1 MGRLRA
7 MKKKSGIR
15 SRWLTHNVILLV
27 ILVLGCAACGIAAIS
42 SYYYSC
48 MRSGLEAQLKTT
60 ADFFETYISSSQEEF
75 YSGVYSFTQDFEGK
89 NNLELEFLSS
99 SGEIISSSFGLASGS
114 QPKTADVTGALERLE
129 ITTFQGKD
137 PETGE
142 RILAV
147 STPILLADGRAAGA
161 LRLVTSLRLANR
173 QIMLWAGG
181 MGLIA
186 LVIILLVGAT
196 GMFFIHSSVTPVV
209 EITDTAK
216 RIASGG
222 YGTQIQKKFAENND
236 EIGELARAINN
247 LSLQISQTEKMQSE
261 FLSSVSHELRTPLTA
276 ISGWGETLM
285 TSDQMDPVE
294 TRRGI
299 VTMLKETK
307 RLTSLVEE
315 LLEFSRIQ
323 DGRFKLNV
331 EQCDLRGVF
340 EDTIFMYGSRL
351 KQEGIDLQYEAA
363 DEDVPEISCDPERM
377 KQVFLNILD
386 NAAKYGGE
394 GGRILCDIQV
404 EDDYLAVHIRD
415 FGPGIPEEEL
425 PLVKKKFYKGS
436 SKARG
441 SGIGLAVCEEIVTMH
456 GGKLTIANAADE
468 HGGCAVTIELP
479 LK

>member
-1 MGRLRA
+1 
-7 MKKKSGIR
+7 MKKMSGIR
-15 SRWLTHNVILLV
+15 SRWLTHNVSLMVLLV
-27 ILVLGCAACGIAAIS
+27 LACAVAGIVALS

-48 MRSGLEAQLKTT
+48 MRNGLEAQLKTT
-60 ADFFETYISSSQEEF
+60 ADFFETYISTSQEEF
-75 YSGVYSFTQDFEGK
+75 YGSVYSFTQNYEGK
-89 NNLELEFLSS
+89 NDLELEFLSS

-114 QPKTADVTGALERLE
+114 QPETADVTGALDQQKL
-129 ITTFQGKD
+129 TSFQGKD
-137 PETGE
+137 PQTGE
-142 RILAV
+142 RILAISIPV
-147 STPILLADGRAAGA
+147 MAADGQVAGA

-173 QIMLWAGG
+173 QILMWAGII
-181 MGLIA
+181 GLIA
-186 LVIILLVGAT
+186 LFVMILIWGT
-196 GMFFIHSSVTPVV
+196 GMYFIHSIATPVM
-209 EITDTAK
+209 EITETAK

-222 YGTQIQKKFAENND
+222 YGTQIQAKFAENND
-236 EIGELARAINN
+236 EIGELARTINN

-285 TSDQMDPVE
+285 TSDEMDPVE

-331 EQCDLRGVF
+331 EISDLRGVF
-340 EDTIFMYGSRL
+340 EDTIFMYGNRL
-351 KQEGIDLQYEAA
+351 RQEGIDLQYEAS
-363 DEDVPEISCDPERM
+363 DEDIPEISCDPERM

-386 NAAKYGGE
+386 NAAKYGGD
-394 GGRILCDIQV
+394 GGKIHCDIRV
-404 EDDYLAVHIRD
+404 EGQQLAVRIRD
-415 FGPGIPEEEL
+415 YGPGIPEEEL

-441 SGIGLAVCEEIVTMH
+441 SGIGLAVCEEIVSMH
-456 GGKLTIANAADE
+456 GGKLVIANADDGE
-468 HGGCAVTIELP
+468 GGCEVTIYLP
-479 LK
+479 LQ

>member
-1 MGRLRA
+1 
-7 MKKKSGIR
+7 MKKMSGIR
-15 SRWLTHNVILLV
+15 SRWLTHNVSLMVLLV
-27 ILVLGCAACGIAAIS
+27 LACAVAGIVALS

-48 MRSGLEAQLKTT
+48 MRNGLEAQLKTT
-60 ADFFETYISSSQEEF
+60 ADFFETYISTSQEEF
-75 YSGVYSFTQDFEGK
+75 YGSVYSFTQNYEGK
-89 NNLELEFLSS
+89 NDLELEFLSS

-114 QPKTADVTGALERLE
+114 QPETADVTGALDQQKL
-129 ITTFQGKD
+129 TSFQGKD
-137 PETGE
+137 PQTGE

-147 STPILLADGRAAGA
+147 SIPVMAADGQVAGA

-173 QIMLWAGG
+173 QILMWAGII
-181 MGLIA
+181 GLIA
-186 LVIILLVGAT
+186 LFVMILVWGT
-196 GMFFIHSSVTPVV
+196 GMYFIHSIATPVM
-209 EITDTAK
+209 EITETAK

-222 YGTQIQKKFAENND
+222 YGTQIQAKFAENND
-236 EIGELARAINN
+236 EIGELARTINN

-285 TSDQMDPVE
+285 TSDEMDPVE

-331 EQCDLRGVF
+331 ETSDLRGVF

-351 KQEGIDLQYEAA
+351 RQEGIDLQYEAS
-363 DEDVPEISCDPERM
+363 DEDIPEISCDPERM

-386 NAAKYGGE
+386 NAAKYGGD
-394 GGRILCDIQV
+394 GGKIHCDIRV
-404 EDDYLAVHIRD
+404 EGQQLAVRIRD
-415 FGPGIPEEEL
+415 YGPGIPEEEL

-441 SGIGLAVCEEIVTMH
+441 SGIGLAVCEEIVSMH
-456 GGKLTIANAADE
+456 GGKLVIANADDGE
-468 HGGCAVTIELP
+468 GGCEVTIYLP
-479 LK
+479 LQ

>member
-1 MGRLRA
+1 
-7 MKKKSGIR
+7 MKKMSGIR
-15 SRWLTHNVILLV
+15 SRWLTHNVSLMVLLV
-27 ILVLGCAACGIAAIS
+27 LACAVAGIVALS

-48 MRSGLEAQLKTT
+48 MRNGLEAQLKTT
-60 ADFFETYISSSQEEF
+60 ADFFETYISTSQEEF
-75 YSGVYSFTQDFEGK
+75 YGSVYSFTQNYEGK
-89 NNLELEFLSS
+89 NDLELEFLSS

-114 QPKTADVTGALERLE
+114 QPETADVTGALDQQKL
-129 ITTFQGKD
+129 TSFQGKD
-137 PETGE
+137 PQTGE

-147 STPILLADGRAAGA
+147 SIPVMAADGQVAGA

-173 QIMLWAGG
+173 QILMWAGII
-181 MGLIA
+181 GLIA
-186 LVIILLVGAT
+186 LFVMILIWGT
-196 GMFFIHSSVTPVV
+196 GMYFIHSIATPVM
-209 EITDTAK
+209 EITETAK

-222 YGTQIQKKFAENND
+222 YGTQIQAKFAENND
-236 EIGELARAINN
+236 EIGELARTINN

-285 TSDQMDPVE
+285 TGDEMDPVE

-331 EQCDLRGVF
+331 EISDLRGVF
-340 EDTIFMYGSRL
+340 EDTIFMYGNRL
-351 KQEGIDLQYEAA
+351 RQEGIDLQYEAS
-363 DEDVPEISCDPERM
+363 DEDIPEISCDPERM

-386 NAAKYGGE
+386 NAAKYGGD
-394 GGRILCDIQV
+394 GGKIHCDIRV
-404 EDDYLAVHIRD
+404 EGQQLAVRIRD
-415 FGPGIPEEEL
+415 YGPGIPEEEL

-441 SGIGLAVCEEIVTMH
+441 SGIGLAVCEEIVSMH
-456 GGKLTIANAADE
+456 GGKLVIANADDGE
-468 HGGCAVTIELP
+468 GGCEVTIYLP
-479 LK
+479 LQ

>member
-1 MGRLRA
+1 
-7 MKKKSGIR
+7 MKKMSGIR
-15 SRWLTHNVILLV
+15 SRWLTHNVSLLV
-27 ILVLGCAACGIAAIS
+27 LLVLACAVAGIVALS

-48 MRSGLEAQLKTT
+48 MRNGLEAQLKTT
-60 ADFFETYISSSQEEF
+60 ADFFETYISTSQEEF
-75 YSGVYSFTQDFEGK
+75 YGSVYSFTQNYEGK
-89 NNLELEFLSS
+89 NDLELEFLSS
-99 SGEIISSSFGLASGS
+99 NGEIISSSFGLASGS
-114 QPKTADVTGALERLE
+114 QPETADVTGALDQQKL
-129 ITTFQGKD
+129 TSFQGKD
-137 PETGE
+137 PQTGE

-147 STPILLADGRAAGA
+147 SIPVMAADGQVAGA

-173 QIMLWAGG
+173 QILLWAGII
-181 MGLIA
+181 GLIA
-186 LVIILLVGAT
+186 LFVMILIWGT
-196 GMFFIHSSVTPVV
+196 GMYFIHSIATPVM
-209 EITDTAK
+209 EITETAK

-222 YGTQIQKKFAENND
+222 YGTQIQAKFAENND
-236 EIGELARAINN
+236 EIGELARTINN

-285 TSDQMDPVE
+285 TSDEMDPVE

-331 EQCDLRGVF
+331 ETSDLRGVF

-351 KQEGIDLQYEAA
+351 RQEGIDLQYEAS
-363 DEDVPEISCDPERM
+363 DEDIPEISCDPERM

-386 NAAKYGGE
+386 NAAKYGGD
-394 GGRILCDIQV
+394 GGKIHCDIHV
-404 EDDYLAVHIRD
+404 EGQQLAVRIRD
-415 FGPGIPEEEL
+415 YGPGIPEEEL

-441 SGIGLAVCEEIVTMH
+441 SGIGLAVCEEIVSMH
-456 GGKLTIANAADE
+456 GGKLVIANADDGE
-468 HGGCAVTIELP
+468 GGCEVTIYLP
-479 LK
+479 LQ